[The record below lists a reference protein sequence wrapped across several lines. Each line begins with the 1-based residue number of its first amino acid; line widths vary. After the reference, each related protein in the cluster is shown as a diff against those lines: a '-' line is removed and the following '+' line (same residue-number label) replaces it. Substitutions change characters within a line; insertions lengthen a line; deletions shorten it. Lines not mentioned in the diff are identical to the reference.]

1 MRVGEAASTRRDKKT
16 VAEEE
21 RRIEREGGRER
32 ENGRKGGRERKRR
45 RWRRRRTL
53 RHEGSRYSSVT
64 LVLRYFATVAGGHRR
79 QTAAY
84 PRF

>member
-21 RRIEREGGRER
+21 RRIEGEGGRER

-45 RWRRRRTL
+45 RWRRRTL

>member
-21 RRIEREGGRER
+21 RRIEGEGGRER

-45 RWRRRRTL
+45 RWRTL